1 MVTTITTKMTDTSIS
16 VSVEET
22 RKLGNGSMLQE
33 SGVSTSV
40 PLLMIWEKE
49 KNSQDYGAMSL
60 NGLIKFFL
68 LLDPT

>member
-68 LLDPT
+68 LLDPM

>member
-1 MVTTITTKMTDTSIS
+1 MTDTSIS

-68 LLDPT
+68 LLDPM

>member
-1 MVTTITTKMTDTSIS
+1 MTDTSIS